1 MFTRRTIAAFLF
13 ASAAA
18 TLTPLGAQGRPKP
31 RRPDLA
37 DAIQGDYDGNVTS
50 DMEGPPKNGVAVTV
64 TRIGPNRVRIASD
77 YPRVPPASVNLTR
90 AGGRI
95 LNAGGRTSLM
105 YDPDQSPPRLEL
117 TFGGEVSWDGKKL

>member
-1 MFTRRTIAAFLF
+1 MSTRRSIAAFLF
-13 ASAAA
+13 ASAAVA
-18 TLTPLGAQGRPKP
+18 LLPAGAQARPKP

-37 DAIQGDYDGNVTS
+37 DAISGDYDGNVTS

-64 TRIGPNRVRIASD
+64 TRIGPDRVRIASD
-77 YPRVPPASVNLTR
+77 YPRVPPVNVSLTR

-95 LNAGGRTSLM
+95 MNAGGRTSLM
-105 YDPDQSPPRLEL
+105 YDAGRLEV